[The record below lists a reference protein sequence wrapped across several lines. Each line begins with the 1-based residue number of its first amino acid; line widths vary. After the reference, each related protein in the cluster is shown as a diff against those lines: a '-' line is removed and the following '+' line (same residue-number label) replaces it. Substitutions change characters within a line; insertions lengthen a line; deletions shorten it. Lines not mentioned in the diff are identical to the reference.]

1 MNILRIISIL
11 MITSL
16 LFWSSPI
23 YAHTEE
29 ELELY
34 SESAILM
41 DANSGVILYEKQKD
55 KEMYPASITK
65 IVSGLLAIKEGNLE
79 DIVTVSQ
86 NAREAEGTRVYL
98 EEGKR

>member
-1 MNILRIISIL
+1 M
-11 MITSL
+11 

-41 DANSGVILYEKQKD
+41 DANSGVILYEKQKT
-55 KEMYPASITK
+55 KKCTQPASQK
-65 IVSGLLAIKEGNLE
+65 SLVDCLRLKKAIWR
-79 DIVTVSQ
+79 TS
-86 NAREAEGTRVYL
+86 
-98 EEGKR
+98 